1 MPASKPLDYSAK
13 EISISLTGRALAHP
27 CRVKMIELL
36 IKYPNLTNSELTRLL
51 HLSTSTVHVHLKKL
65 WDAGLINITYFPHSL
80 GIEITDEQIRNY
92 RKLEKLFEFETRK
105 TYHLSH
111 LE

>member
-1 MPASKPLDYSAK
+1 MPASKPQDYSPK
-13 EISISLTGRALAHP
+13 HISISLTGRALAHP

-36 IKYPNLTNSELTRLL
+36 IKYPNLTNSELTQIL
-51 HLSTSTVHVHLKKL
+51 HLSKSAVHVHLKKL
-65 WDAGLINITYFPHSL
+65 WDAGLINVSYFPHSL

-92 RKLEKLFEFETRK
+92 RKLEKLFKFETRK